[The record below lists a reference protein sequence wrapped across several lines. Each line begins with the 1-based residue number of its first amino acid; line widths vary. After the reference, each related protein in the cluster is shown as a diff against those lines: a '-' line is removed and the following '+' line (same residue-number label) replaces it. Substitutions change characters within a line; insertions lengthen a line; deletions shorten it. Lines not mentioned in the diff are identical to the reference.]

1 MSSTD
6 PTRSSWIRILHLGG
20 ESWLGLVGDELFVG
34 DETTPKRPLDPAI
47 PTGLLPCLERPYQ
60 VVKAELDEREDALSL
75 PRGSLTA
82 MVPLTAIP
90 AAAIESQ
97 IDYWVELA
105 LDWIAALST
114 GGVDDGSLLAIEQ
127 APWASQR
134 AKHRARGVRRGRT
147 P

>member
-20 ESWLGLVGDELFVG
+20 ESWLGLVGDDLFVG
-34 DETTPKRPLDPAI
+34 DETTPKRLLEPEV
-47 PTGLLPCLERPYQ
+47 PTGLLPCLERPYED
-60 VVKAELDEREDALSL
+60 VRADLDEREDELSL
-75 PRGSLTA
+75 PRGSLTE

-90 AAAIESQ
+90 AAAITSR

-105 LDWIAALST
+105 LDWIVVLPT

-134 AKHRARGVRRGRT
+134 AKHRARSIRRGRT
-147 P
+147 T